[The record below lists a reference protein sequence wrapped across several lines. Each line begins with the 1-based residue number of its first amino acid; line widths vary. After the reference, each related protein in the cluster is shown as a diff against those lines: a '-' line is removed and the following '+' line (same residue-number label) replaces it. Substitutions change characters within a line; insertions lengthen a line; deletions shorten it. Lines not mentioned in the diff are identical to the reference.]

1 MGLGI
6 RSSARARI
14 GTRRSFRTAHTE
26 QLSEGEYIERVR
38 HAAGRWH
45 ASIIGRPGR
54 GRGAGMVEEAGVRR
68 SVLSWTVLP
77 LWHCAQHSATRPEH
91 KAPWLLKAEDC
102 TGTVHVVMIVIAS
115 I

>member
-1 MGLGI
+1 
-6 RSSARARI
+6 
-14 GTRRSFRTAHTE
+14 
-26 QLSEGEYIERVR
+26 
-38 HAAGRWH
+38 
-45 ASIIGRPGR
+45 
-54 GRGAGMVEEAGVRR
+54 MVEEAGVRR